1 MFFKLFKFNKL
12 WIIINHFSNLIE
24 NSMCGK
30 ILKIT
35 ERVGK
40 EILDFCGI
48 WLFHF
53 RKKRILTIDQLRKIL
68 VLRLDQ
74 RIGNGIMLL
83 PLLKAIRQRLPQIEL
98 HLLLHQPVSDIF
110 EKFSAGI
117 IDTFY
122 PYQQE
127 KLLTHPALFLSWLNT
142 LRKQRYDL
150 IISSHNPDNFS
161 LSQAFLGWWCRPKMM
176 IGFSWQKSVAYYDV
190 AVPSS
195 PDKHYADAQLD
206 LWRYFDPATKLV
218 WGGLHISN
226 SHLKRLSQKY
236 SMNISEPTVLLWL
249 GATGNKVLPFRLI
262 SLLYEECIKHF
273 GYKVVVAVGP
283 NDEKILQ
290 NFPEEFQKEVLIWR
304 YPLKDTLIFLAT
316 QRAFISGDTGPAHL
330 AAVLGLPML
339 TIFINSKSEQYGYHD
354 GERRFA
360 IVYDGS
366 SESEETIITA
376 IKKIAESIIH
386 EDKPQP
392 NQ

>member
-1 MFFKLFKFNKL
+1 M
-12 WIIINHFSNLIE
+12 WR
-24 NSMCGK
+24 K
-30 ILKIT
+30 ILKIV
-35 ERVGK
+35 ENAGK

-48 WLFHF
+48 LLFRQ
-53 RKKRILTIDQLRKIL
+53 RKKRTLTIDQLRKIL

-83 PLLKAIRQRLPQIEL
+83 PLLRAIRQRVPQIEL

-110 EKFSAGI
+110 QKFSAGI

-122 PYQQE
+122 PYQQK
-127 KLLTHPALFLSWLNT
+127 KLLTHPALFLSWLKA

-161 LSQAFLGWWCRPKMM
+161 LSQALLGWWCRPKMM
-176 IGFSWQKSVAYYDV
+176 IGFSWQKSAAYYDV

-195 PDKHYADAQLD
+195 ANKHYADAQLD
-206 LWRYFDPATKLV
+206 LWRYFDPAARLV

-236 SMNISEPTVLLWL
+236 SMNISEPSVLLWL

-262 SLLYEECIKHF
+262 SLLYEECMKHF

-290 NFPEEFQKEVLIWR
+290 NLPEEFRKQVLIWR
-304 YPLKDTLIFLAT
+304 YPLEDTLIFFAT

-330 AAVLGLPML
+330 AAALGLAML

-354 GERRFA
+354 GERQFA

-366 SESEETIITA
+366 SESEETIVTA
-376 IKKIAESIIH
+376 IKKMAESITH
-386 EDKPQP
+386 ENKLQP
-392 NQ
+392 NR

>member
-1 MFFKLFKFNKL
+1 MFKKV
-12 WIIINHFSNLIE
+12 
-24 NSMCGK
+24 
-30 ILKIT
+30 LKIV
-35 ERVGK
+35 ESVGK

-48 WLFHF
+48 LLF
-53 RKKRILTIDQLRKIL
+53 RRREKRTLNIDQLRKIL

-98 HLLLHQPVSDIF
+98 HLLLHQPVSNIF
-110 EKFSAGI
+110 EKFTAGL
-117 IDTFY
+117 IDTIY
-122 PYQQE
+122 PYQQKE
-127 KLLTHPALFLSWLNT
+127 LLTHPTLFLSWLSA

-161 LSQAFLGWWCRPKMM
+161 LSQALLGWWCRPKMM
-176 IGFSWQKSVAYYDV
+176 IGFSWQKSAAYYDV
-190 AVPSS
+190 AVPSFV
-195 PDKHYADAQLD
+195 DKHYADAQLD
-206 LWRYFDPATKLV
+206 LWRYFDPTATLV
-218 WGGLHISN
+218 WGGLHISA

-236 SMNISEPTVLLWL
+236 SMNMSEPTVLLWL

-262 SLLYEECIKHF
+262 SLLYEECSKHF
-273 GYKVVVAVGP
+273 GYKVVVALGL

-290 NFPEEFQKEVLIWR
+290 NLPEEFRKQVLIWR
-304 YPLKDTLIFLAT
+304 YPLEDTLTFFAT

-330 AAVLGLPML
+330 AAALGLPML
-339 TIFINSKSEQYGYHD
+339 TVFINSKSEQYGYHD

-366 SESEETIITA
+366 SESKEALVTA
-376 IKKIAESIIH
+376 IKKMAESITH
-386 EDKPQP
+386 ENKLQP